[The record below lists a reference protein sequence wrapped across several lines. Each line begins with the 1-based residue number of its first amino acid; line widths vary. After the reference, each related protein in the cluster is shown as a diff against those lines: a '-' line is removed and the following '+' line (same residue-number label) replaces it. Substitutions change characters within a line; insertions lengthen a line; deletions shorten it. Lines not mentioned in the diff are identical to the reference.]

1 MKVFED
7 EEPEERKHQG
17 SRGGHRDGNE
27 IYGGRGNQR
36 EPRKHDHDRNKN
48 NNNNHDR

>member
-1 MKVFED
+1 MLAEASLDGV
-7 EEPEERKHQG
+7 
-17 SRGGHRDGNE
+17 HRDGNE
-27 IYGGRGNQR
+27 ILCVGGNQR